1 MGAVLRILFLS
12 RFSLAGRVYDTRKPP
27 RSNAVRWGAAV
38 LRAIGPVS
46 RVLSWTA
53 IYLGGTVAGPLHA
66 TSSETVGQTS
76 VSSTVLLR
84 IEFTA
89 PDCSQPVRELLPHV
103 STLTSSMQAPYPS
116 LPRKRESSLISPHLL
131 SQTRALRT
139 SVFGPGLTGRYLS
152 VALFLKSPSAGV
164 TRYPCPV
171 EPGLSSR
178 KRRWAQPR
186 GCPARLRTVFYP
198 IRAGKS
204 NDSCSAGEIIC
215 AISGKI
221 PCNSRPPVVY

>member
-12 RFSLAGRVYDTRKPP
+12 RFTLAGRGFDTRKPP
-27 RSNAVRWGAAV
+27 RSDAVRRSAAV

-103 STLTSSMQAPYPS
+103 STLT
-116 LPRKRESSLISPHLL
+116 R
-131 SQTRALRT
+131 LR
-139 SVFGPGLTGRYLS
+139 GRYLS

-204 NDSCSAGEIIC
+204 NDSCGAGEIIC

-221 PCNSRPPVVY
+221 PCNSRQPVIY

>member
-1 MGAVLRILFLS
+1 MLPLFSPFANTNYTLRVLCILFLS

-27 RSNAVRWGAAV
+27 RSNAVRRSAAV

-103 STLTSSMQAPYPS
+103 STLT
-116 LPRKRESSLISPHLL
+116 R
-131 SQTRALRT
+131 LR
-139 SVFGPGLTGRYLS
+139 GRYLS

-204 NDSCSAGEIIC
+204 NDSCRAGEIIARFPEKFR
-215 AISGKI
+215 AIPASLWYTELYSITFAQFRTNRGG
-221 PCNSRPPVVY
+221 